1 MAKQNAIDE
10 QDFEEIS
17 APTSRLHFHPQNPRR
32 EVMAD
37 EEAIIAALCEDEG
50 VVNLAKHIS
59 AHGLSPLDRIA
70 VIAHPKLPDH
80 FIVVEGNRRLC
91 ALQLLRDPERA
102 PTAGAKKV
110 FTKLK
115 AGGVQI
121 PSKIEVVR
129 FAKADA
135 ARTWMS
141 VKHEGEQGGIGTV
154 EWNSTQ
160 KARFN
165 QQGSTGQTRPR
176 NPNVQSLA
184 VLDYAEGKGLI
195 TAAERAKI
203 AITTITR
210 YLSNPNV
217 RAALALLNAED
228 LTTDADRAQFDLAIQ
243 RFLFDAL
250 PPADPTSTSAVSSR
264 TTSPER
270 KAYAEKLRQDGVAPT
285 DREEPPYSPAA
296 KAETAAAATSATA
309 STNAKGGKKSPDVR
323 KYMIPSGFRQTA
335 NDAALT
341 RIVNEGKKL
350 RVDDFVF
357 STNYLLRAV
366 LERIVH
372 LYAKKNGIG
381 ANRDLEKLITACADH
396 AANKA
401 TPPAPRS
408 VVQVMNK
415 TASNQHLTHSPDTLG
430 AGVHGGMTPT
440 ARDNRR
446 NWDTLQPV
454 FEWLLTRT

>member
-1 MAKQNAIDE
+1 MAKNGIVE
-10 QDFEEIS
+10 QDFEEVS
-17 APTSRLHFHPQNPRR
+17 APISRLHFHPQNPRR
-32 EVMAD
+32 EAMAD

-59 AHGLSPLDRIA
+59 SHGLSPLDRVA
-70 VIAHPKLPDH
+70 VVAHPKLPDH
-80 FIVVEGNRRLC
+80 FVVAEGNRRLC

-102 PTAGAKKV
+102 PTSAAKKI
-110 FTKLK
+110 FIKLK
-115 AGGVQI
+115 ADGVLI
-121 PSKIEVVR
+121 PNKIGVVC
-129 FAKADA
+129 FAKEAG

-154 EWNSTQ
+154 GWNSTQ

-165 QQGSTGQTRPR
+165 QQGETGQTRPK

-184 VLDYAEGKGLI
+184 LLDYAEAKGLI
-195 TAAERAKI
+195 TPDERSKI

-228 LTTDADRAQFDLAIQ
+228 LTTDADLAQFDLAIQ

-250 PPADPTSTSAVSSR
+250 PPADPTATSAVSSR

-270 KAYAEKLRQDGVAPT
+270 KAYAEKLRQDGVSPA
-285 DREEPPYSPAA
+285 DRDEPPYSPAA
-296 KAETAAAATSATA
+296 KAETTATNVTATA
-309 STNAKGGKKSPDVR
+309 STNPKGGKKSPDVR
-323 KYMIPSGFRQTA
+323 RYMIPSGFRQTA
-335 NDAALT
+335 TDAALT
-341 RIVNEGKKL
+341 RMVNEGKKL

-357 STNYLLRAV
+357 STNYLLRAI

-372 LYAKKNGIG
+372 LYAKKQGIG

-401 TPPAPRS
+401 TPPAPKA

-415 TASNQHLTHSPDTLG
+415 MASNQHVTHAPDTLG

-446 NWDTLQPV
+446 NWDTLQLV